1 MIPERYIHNLS
12 VYSEVDFAKIRN
24 TTITVV
30 GAGGLG
36 GYVVDQFARLGVGTL
51 RIIDHDS
58 FDISNLNR
66 QLYSDTDNIGRS
78 KAEAATQRVA
88 LVNPEVRVD
97 TFPELLTAMNASELL
112 KGSDLVIDA
121 VDNLNTKMLIQD
133 CCRKLGIPFVHGAVG
148 GWSAQV
154 CLVLP
159 GDDTLDSIYNRD
171 EPESY
176 PVASVPPFTPAVAAS
191 IQVAEGLKFILGQH
205 DPENRTLIYL
215 ELQSGQLMRV
225 DMGSNN
231 EF

>member
-12 VYSEVDFAKIRN
+12 VYGEVDIAKIRK

-36 GYVVDQFARLGVGTL
+36 GYVIDQFTRLGVGTL
-51 RIIDHDS
+51 RIIDCDS
-58 FDISNLNR
+58 FDVSNLNR
-66 QLYSDTDNIGRS
+66 QLYSNTDNIGRS
-78 KAEAATQRVA
+78 KAEVAAQRVA
-88 LVNPEVRVD
+88 LVNPEVRVE
-97 TFPELLTAMNASELL
+97 TFPELLSAMNASELL

-133 CCRKLGIPFVHGAVG
+133 CCRELGIPFVHAAVG

-154 CLVLP
+154 CLVMP
-159 GDDTLDSIYNRD
+159 GQDTLDSIYNRD

-176 PVASVPPFTPAVAAS
+176 PVTSVPPFTPAVTAS

-205 DPENRTLIYL
+205 DSENRTLIYL
-215 ELQSGQLMRV
+215 ELQSGELIKV
-225 DMGSNN
+225 NMGSKN
-231 EF
+231 EL